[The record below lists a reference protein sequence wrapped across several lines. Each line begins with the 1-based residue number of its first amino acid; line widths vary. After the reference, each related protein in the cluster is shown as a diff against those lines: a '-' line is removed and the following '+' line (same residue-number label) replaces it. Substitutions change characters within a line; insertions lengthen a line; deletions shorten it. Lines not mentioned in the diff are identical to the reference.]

1 MSVLQFDEWE
11 NSNGEPVIT
20 ADAARTLFGG

>member
-1 MSVLQFDEWE
+1 MSTLQFDEWE

-20 ADAARTLFGG
+20 ADDARTLFGG